1 MSATVTGAQQGI
13 ATPVRPGDRIAV
25 VGAGI
30 AGLSA
35 AWLLSQNHRVTLF
48 ESASSFGGHAN
59 TVDVTIGNVT
69 HPVDTGFLV
78 FNEVTY
84 PNLVKLFEALRIEV
98 YASEMSF
105 SVSIERPDVE
115 WCGTSLSTVFAQTR
129 NLARPAF
136 WGMLRD
142 IVRFNRN
149 APDYLEQSRA
159 RPRTLGELLDA
170 ERFGVAV
177 RDWYLLPM
185 AAAIWSSSVDRI
197 LDFPAETFLAFCIN
211 HRLLQIENRPQWKTV
226 HGGSRTYV
234 ETMIASIGD
243 ARNGCPVFQVRRLQ
257 DGVEITARSGTEIFD
272 HVVMACHPPTTLQ
285 VLDATESETSVLRH
299 FQYQQNLAILHADAA
314 LLPRRE
320 NVWAAW
326 NYMSSTATGRHR
338 PVSVSYLLNELQALP
353 FRTPLVLTLN
363 PYRAPHRSSVI
374 GRFNYEHPVLNAEAA
389 AAQPLLPGIQGI
401 NRAWFCGAWGGYGFH
416 EDGLKSS
423 LRMLRAMGVMPPW
436 QAVYD

>member
-1 MSATVTGAQQGI
+1 MIHASLPTAPAP

-25 VGAGI
+25 IGAGI

-35 AWLLSQNHRVTLF
+35 AWLLSPNHRVTLF
-48 ESASSFGGHAN
+48 ESAAYFGGHAN
-59 TVDVTIGNVT
+59 TVDVTIGSVT

-84 PNLVKLFEALRIEV
+84 PNLVRLFATLQVEV
-98 YASEMSF
+98 YASDMSF
-105 SVSIERPDVE
+105 SVSIERPEIE

-129 NLARPAF
+129 NLVRPAF
-136 WGMLRD
+136 WRMIVD

-149 APDYLEQSRA
+149 APRYLEEARA
-159 RPRTLGELLDA
+159 KPCTLGDLLSA
-170 ERFGVAV
+170 ERYGDAV

-185 AAAIWSSSVDRI
+185 AAAIWSSSVESI

-226 HGGSRTYV
+226 HGGSRSYV
-234 ETMIASIGD
+234 EAMVASIGD
-243 ARNGCPVFQVRRLQ
+243 ARRSCPVFQVRRTQ
-257 DGVEITARSGTEIFD
+257 DGVQITSRSGIETFD
-272 HVVMACHPPTTLQ
+272 HVVMACHPPTTLRS
-285 VLDATESETSVLRH
+285 LDATAAETDVLRR
-299 FQYQQNLAILHADAA
+299 FKYQANLAVLHADAA

-320 NVWAAW
+320 SVWAAW
-326 NYMSSTATGRHR
+326 NYMSATTTGRHR

-363 PYRAPHRSSVI
+363 PHRAPHRSSVI
-374 GRFNYEHPVLNAEAA
+374 GRFNYEHPVLDSEAT
-389 AAQPLLPGIQGI
+389 AAQPLIPTIQGGD
-401 NRAWFCGAWGGYGFH
+401 RAWFCGAWGGYGFH

-423 LRMLRAMGVMPPW
+423 LRMARAMGVTPPW
-436 QAVYD
+436 KAVYD

>member
-1 MSATVTGAQQGI
+1 MSDAPFGSQQAN

-25 VGAGI
+25 VGGGI

-35 AWLLSQNHRVTLF
+35 AWLLAPNHRVTLF
-48 ESASSFGGHAN
+48 ESAAYFGGHAN
-59 TVDVTIGNVT
+59 TVDVTIGSVT

-78 FNEVTY
+78 FNEITY
-84 PNLVKLFEALRIEV
+84 PNLVKLFAALRTEV

-115 WCGTSLSTVFAQTR
+115 WCGTSLSTVFAQFR

-142 IVRFNRN
+142 ILRFNRN
-149 APDYLEQSRA
+149 APVYLEQA
-159 RPRTLGELLDA
+159 RVNPRTLGELLDA
-170 ERFGVAV
+170 EGFGAPV

-185 AAAIWSSSVDRI
+185 AAAIWSASFETI

-211 HRLLQIENRPQWKTV
+211 HRLLQVENRPQWKTV
-226 HGGSRTYV
+226 QGGSRSYV
-234 ETMIASIGD
+234 ETMIAAIPD
-243 ARNGCPVFQVRRLQ
+243 ARRSCPVFQVRRTQ
-257 DGVEITARSGTEIFD
+257 GGVEVTSRSGIENFD
-272 HVVMACHPPTTLQ
+272 HVVMACHPPTTLKI
-285 VLDATESETSVLRH
+285 LDATEREAAVLSH
-299 FQYQQNLAILHADAA
+299 FRYQQNLAILHADAA

-320 NVWAAW
+320 NTWAAW
-326 NYMSSTATGRHR
+326 NYMSPTAVGRHR
-338 PVSVSYLLNELQALP
+338 PVSVSYLLNQLQDLP

-374 GRFNYEHPVLNAEAA
+374 GRFSYEHPVLDTEAT
-389 AAQPLLPGIQGI
+389 AAQPLIPTIQGG

-423 LRMLRAMGVMPPW
+423 LRMLRVMGVMPPW